1 MSEARVTRE
10 GLEGVHPGREARFG
24 NGLDNGLDGEA
35 ALAGRRQR
43 ERRMVPQA
51 EFTSYY
57 GRPVLKVPAWEAR
70 DIAGYM
76 FLGGLAGAGSTLAAA
91 AQLTGRPGTARA
103 LKLSSLGAI
112 SLSTVALVHDLGRPA
127 RFLNMLRVAKPT
139 SPMSVG
145 SWLLAGYGPAAGL
158 AAASAATGLL
168 PRLGTTATL
177 AAGGLG
183 PAIATY
189 TGVLLADTAVPAWHE
204 GHREL
209 PYVFAAS
216 AATAAAGMALLAGPR
231 GENGPARRVA
241 ALATGAE
248 LLALRSMVISAG
260 HAGEPYRTGRP
271 GRLLTTARRLAVL
284 GTAGAALFGGRSR
297 AAAALSGAA
306 LVAASAATRFAIFHA
321 GIASAR
327 DPKYTVLPQR
337 LRLRATSVRPG
348 GDGAGADGGAGPVPG
363 PEAAG

>member
-10 GLEGVHPGREARFG
+10 GLEGVHPGREALFG
-24 NGLDNGLDGEA
+24 NGLDGSGNGPGGGA
-35 ALAGRRQR
+35 ALAGGRQR

-91 AQLTGRPGTARA
+91 AQLTGRPATARA

-145 SWLLAGYGPAAGL
+145 SWLLAGYAPAAGL

-168 PRLGTTATL
+168 PRLGTAATL

-183 PAIATY
+183 PAVATY
-189 TGVLLADTAVPAWHE
+189 T
-204 GHREL
+204 
-209 PYVFAAS
+209 
-216 AATAAAGMALLAGPR
+216 
-231 GENGPARRVA
+231 
-241 ALATGAE
+241 
-248 LLALRSMVISAG
+248 
-260 HAGEPYRTGRP
+260 
-271 GRLLTTARRLAVL
+271 
-284 GTAGAALFGGRSR
+284 
-297 AAAALSGAA
+297 
-306 LVAASAATRFAIFHA
+306 
-321 GIASAR
+321 
-327 DPKYTVLPQR
+327 
-337 LRLRATSVRPG
+337 
-348 GDGAGADGGAGPVPG
+348 
-363 PEAAG
+363 